1 MKNFLSLKR
10 ASSLQNTNITKQVKA
25 TYPEGCVENP
35 TAEGECKI
43 LQFSGTRVGSQK
55 FSGGDCFCVDS
66 SSAASFIFG
75 QGLSIEG
82 IGYDGTPL
90 AKRQNAWG
98 GSTGYF
104 KITAE
109 QDTEVNYIVN
119 AIEIDTE
126 TDPTI
131 DSRSIAVLKDWDGKI
146 KVELDVQGFVTYNG
160 VRVGVNGE
168 MTDETIYTGGQQV
181 TVTYESEDKL
191 FTQKIVHN
199 PQTGS
204 YQQSE
209 VEVGTKGE
217 FTALFGAVGFYFD
230 LEDLEKKKY
239 DQEASV
245 TIKIDKKLPYQPDK
259 IFQVKPN
266 QIFDDSLEEYDFL
279 AGGLSAGAIAGIVIA
294 CVVVVGVIVFCVIW
308 FVVLKKGCCC
318 GGGKN
323 SDAEA

>member
-1 MKNFLSLKR
+1 MKNFLSVKR
-10 ASSLQNTNITKQVKA
+10 ASSLQNTNITKQAKA
-25 TYPEGCVENP
+25 TYPEGCVYIP
-35 TAEGECKI
+35 TAQGECQI
-43 LQFSGTRVGSQK
+43 LPFSGTTVGNER
-55 FSGGDCFCVDS
+55 FSRGDCFCVDS

-82 IGYDGTPL
+82 IGYDGTTL

-119 AIEIDTE
+119 AIYIDPE
-126 TDPTI
+126 SEF

-146 KVELDVQGFVTYNG
+146 KYEMDVKTFQDVTLT
-160 VRVGVNGE
+160 E
-168 MTDETIYTGGQQV
+168 EKIFTGANQV
-181 TVTYESEDKL
+181 TVSYETDDDSPFKLSIENYVLNTQTNQYEKHEDRPV
-191 FTQKIVHN
+191 TS
-199 PQTGS
+199 GD
-204 YQQSE
+204 
-209 VEVGTKGE
+209 
-217 FTALFGAVGFYFD
+217 FTAQYGFVEFVISS
-230 LEDLEKKKY
+230 LMEENKKY

-245 TIKIDKKLPYQPDK
+245 TVKIDKKLPFQPEK

-266 QIFDDSLEEYDFL
+266 QIFDDSLEEYEFL
-279 AGGLSAGAIAGIVIA
+279 SSGGLSAGAIAGIVIA